1 MRSFL
6 LFLPSSLDFFSPAC
20 KENILAMAAE
30 SARLKNGFTLGE
42 KLGKG
47 SFGEVYIVF
56 DANGAEYAAKF
67 ESRRS
72 KDGKKRRR
80 GPSQLEY
87 ESRVYEMLQGC
98 KGIPKVFDFFTSGD
112 YNVLILQKLGRSIQ
126 DVVEEQGGSLSMKV
140 VLAIGTR
147 VVKHLSFVHGLGLIH
162 RDLKPQN
169 MMLAAD
175 DGSHEVFLI
184 DFGLSKRIIVDGK
197 HIPYL
202 EKGCGLT
209 GTPRYASVSSHMGI
223 EQSRRDDLESLVY
236 IMLYLESGRLPW
248 QGTRGERKERYKAIL
263 KKKRTISDA
272 ALAEGWPRR
281 FLDFVTTVRS
291 LRFSEKPDYKQLIQ
305 YLVEAH
311 DSL

>member
-1 MRSFL
+1 MGKGKIMAKSLVLRNGMRVG
-6 LFLPSSLDFFSPAC
+6 P
-20 KENILAMAAE
+20 
-30 SARLKNGFTLGE
+30 

-47 SFGEVYIVF
+47 SFGEVFIVL
-56 DANGAEYAAKF
+56 DAEDNEYAAKF

-72 KDGKKRRR
+72 EDGKKRRR

-87 ESRVYEMLQGC
+87 EHRVYEMLRGC
-98 KGIPKVFDFFTSGD
+98 KGIPKVFDFFTDND

-126 DVVEEQGGSLSMKV
+126 DVFEEQDGKLPMKV
-140 VLAIGTR
+140 VLAIATR
-147 VVKHLSFVHGLGLIH
+147 VLKHLSFIHGAGMIH

-169 MMLAAD
+169 MMLGPE
-175 DGSHEVFLI
+175 GSREVFLI
-184 DFGLSKRIIVDGK
+184 DFGLSKRVIVDGK
-197 HIPYL
+197 HIPYF
-202 EKGCGLT
+202 EKKSGLT

-248 QGTRGERKERYKAIL
+248 QGTRGERKERYKKIL

-272 ALAEGWPRR
+272 ALAEGWPRP
-281 FLDFVTTVRS
+281 FLDFVTAVRS
-291 LRFSEKPDYKQLIQ
+291 LRFSEKPDYRQLIQ
-305 YLVEAH
+305 YLIEAH